1 MARILLLDSYDSFTY
16 NLKDYLERTG
26 ADVSVVTNDQI
37 PIEEIDPNSFDG
49 AVLSPGPQTPEKS
62 GILMPFIERFIGDKP
77 LLGVCLGHQ
86 AIGIHFGLPLVKM
99 DVPVHG
105 KVSRLNHKEHQMF
118 EGISGGFEVCRY
130 HSLILSNV
138 YHPELEVTATTENN
152 QVMAVSHK
160 HLPVWGFQFHPE
172 AILTEYGLQLITN
185 WHNLVKLNLA

>member
-1 MARILLLDSYDSFTY
+1 
-16 NLKDYLERTG
+16 
-26 ADVSVVTNDQI
+26 
-37 PIEEIDPNSFDG
+37 
-49 AVLSPGPQTPEKS
+49 
-62 GILMPFIERFIGDKP
+62 
-77 LLGVCLGHQ
+77 
-86 AIGIHFGLPLVKM
+86 
-99 DVPVHG
+99 
-105 KVSRLNHKEHQMF
+105 MF